1 MGKILWVLAGG
12 ALCLFSLGETHAANY
27 QGFGAST
34 PGGAQQ
40 QVVHVTNLANRGKG
54 SLRRALKTKRTI
66 VFDVGGTITLSQV
79 LSVKGRFI
87 TIDGS
92 TAPPPGITLVNY
104 GLALKAHDVIIR
116 GIRIR
121 NATTDGISIYEDSYN
136 IVIDHVSIQG
146 AHDGSI
152 DVTQGASD
160 VTIQWSILAENDPS
174 HNLLVLVDEQASH
187 VTFHHN
193 LFVKGQSRNPHSGWD
208 STLATTPVETVSDI
222 RNNLIWD
229 FLDYGTQVKNNT
241 RANVVQ
247 NFYYSATQPSAD
259 RALRVTTEGRVYAKG
274 NYSLNGADVDSQGN
288 EAQPF
293 AAVAVDTTDACTAA
307 RDVIDQTRVGGG
319 AGAYPL
325 DDIDL
330 QYLSTITLPSGSCG
344 D

>member
-1 MGKILWVLAGG
+1 MGHMVRVLAYGV
-12 ALCLFSLGETHAANY
+12 LCLFSLGEARAANY

-40 QVVHVTNLANRGKG
+40 QIVHVTNLANKGKG

-66 VFDVGGTITLSQV
+66 VFDVGGTIPLSQP
-79 LSVKGRFI
+79 LELEGRFV
-87 TIDGS
+87 TIDGTS
-92 TAPPPGITLVNY
+92 APSPGITLANH
-104 GLALKAHDVIIR
+104 GLALQAHDVIVR
-116 GIRIR
+116 GLRIR
-121 NATTDGISIYEDSYN
+121 NAQGDGISVYGGSYN

-160 VTIQWSILAENDPS
+160 VTVQWSILAENDPS

-193 LFVKGQSRNPHSGWD
+193 LLVKGQSRNPQSSWD
-208 STLATTPVETVSDI
+208 STLATVPGRTVSDI

-229 FLDYGTQVKNNT
+229 FLDYGTVIKNNT

-259 RALRVTTEGRVYAKG
+259 RALRVTTGGRVYAAG
-274 NYSLNGADVDSQGN
+274 NYSLNGADVDGQGT

-307 RDVIDQTRVGGG
+307 RDVIDQTRAEGG

-325 DDIDL
+325 DQIDL
-330 QYLSTITLPSGSCG
+330 QYLSAIDLSSGPCG